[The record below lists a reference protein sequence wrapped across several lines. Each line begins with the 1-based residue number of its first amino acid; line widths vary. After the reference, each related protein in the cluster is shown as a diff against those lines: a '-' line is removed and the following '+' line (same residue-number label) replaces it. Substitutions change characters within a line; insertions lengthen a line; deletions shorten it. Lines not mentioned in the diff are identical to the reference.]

1 MKSARQPALGHAGH
15 RLCRLRTPT
24 ATLVACTLVW
34 AAIAPGWASGGAIKG
49 TVKFTGAPI
58 KQEMLPVTTD
68 HFVCGKEKA
77 SEALLLSADKGIRYA
92 VVSLRNPPAGVK
104 WPGPVRP
111 VQMDYKDCV
120 YVPHVVLVPVGG
132 TVEFLNSDRVLHNLH
147 SQSSENRAFNRTQP
161 TGRTIPIVFAKAET
175 VRVGCDLHPWMRAWV
190 VVIEHPFYVITDE
203 QGEFTLDNVPP
214 GKYTLQVWQETV
226 GSTTK
231 DVTVSD
237 RGITTLTVEM
247 GQK

>member
-1 MKSARQPALGHAGH
+1 MRF
-15 RLCRLRTPT
+15 PT
-24 ATLVACTLVW
+24 TTTLVACAVVW
-34 AAIAPGWASGGAIKG
+34 SVIAPGWASGGAIKG

-58 KQEMLPVTTD
+58 KQEMLAVTAD

-77 SEALLLSADKGIRYA
+77 PEALLLSAAKGIRYA

-104 WPGPVRP
+104 WPGPVPP
-111 VQMDYKDCV
+111 VQMDQKSCV

-132 TVEFLNSDRVLHNLH
+132 TVEFLNSDRLLHNLH
-147 SQSSENRAFNRTQP
+147 SRSSENRRFNRTQP
-161 TGRTIPIVFAKAET
+161 TGRTIPIVFTKPET
-175 VRVGCDLHPWMRAWV
+175 VRVDCDLHPWMRAWV
-190 VVIEHPFYVITDE
+190 VVVEHPFYVITNE
-203 QGEFTLDNVPP
+203 QGEFTLDNVPS

-237 RGITTLTVEM
+237 QGITTLTVEM
-247 GQK
+247 GQR